1 MNLFKNIYYFF
12 CCKNEKISPEKMRE
26 LRHKRMEF
34 LPKYNQLKKQ
44 ELEKQKL
51 EKQKLE
57 NN

>member
-51 EKQKLE
+51 E